1 MVLLVLGFV
10 FTIGLLIG
18 IPIAFCLG
26 LCSLAV
32 VLYTGDYSI
41 VLIAQKIFNGM
52 DMFSLMAIPLF
63 ILSGDLMN
71 LGGVTDRLIKFS
83 NLLVGHIRG
92 GLAHTL
98 VVAEMFLS
106 GITGSAVADASALGT
121 VLIPSMVKEGYDV
134 EFSTAILATAA
145 TAGPII
151 PPSITMVVYGVT
163 MGVSIGGLFLAGLIP
178 GIIMGLAMMAMAYY
192 FARKRNYPRNERRAS
207 IRQVLKGSR
216 EAVAALVLPVIIL
229 GGIMSGIFTATEA
242 AAIAVFFAFIFGFFV
257 FKTLK
262 VKDIPKILINCAITS
277 SVIMFI
283 IGTANIALWFLA
295 TQQVP
300 EKVASFFLSIS
311 SNPYVLMFIVN
322 ILLLITGCFME
333 TGAAIILFAPILA
346 PILISVGFHPL
357 HVGFIF
363 VFNLVIGM
371 ITPPLGICLF
381 VGCTIARISIE
392 RLSRAIWPF
401 VLILITVLLIFS
413 YFPSIAMIVPKI
425 FKIGV

>member
-1 MVLLVLGFV
+1 MVLLVLGSV
-10 FTIGLLIG
+10 FTISLLIG

-32 VLYTGDYSI
+32 VLYAGDYSI

-207 IRQVLKGSR
+207 VRQIIKGSR
-216 EAVAALVLPVIIL
+216 EAIAALILPVIIL
-229 GGIMSGIFTATEA
+229 GGIMSGVFTATEA
-242 AAIAVFFAFIFGFFV
+242 AAIAVFFAFVFGFFF

-262 VKDIPKILINCAITS
+262 VKDIPRILINCAITS

-311 SNPYVLMFIVN
+311 NNPYVLMFIIN

-346 PILISVGFHPL
+346 PILINVGFHPL

-401 VLILITVLLIFS
+401 VLILIAVLLIFS
-413 YFPSIAMIVPKI
+413 YFPSIAMIVPQI

>member
-1 MVLLVLGFV
+1 MVLFVLGIVFV
-10 FTIGLLIG
+10 ISLIIG

-32 VLYTGDYSI
+32 VLFKGEYSI
-41 VLIAQKIFNGM
+41 VLLAQKVFNGM

-63 ILSGDLMN
+63 ILAGDLMN

-106 GITGSAVADASALGT
+106 GVTGSAVADASALGT
-121 VLIPSMVKEGYDV
+121 VLIPAMKKEGYDID
-134 EFSTAILATAA
+134 FSTAILATAA

-178 GIIMGLAMMAMAYY
+178 GVIMGLSMMAMAYY
-192 FARKRNYPRNERRAS
+192 FAWKRNYPRNEKRATL
-207 IRQVLKGSR
+207 RQILKGSR
-216 EAVAALVLPVIIL
+216 EAIAALILPIIIL

-242 AAIAVFFAFIFGFFV
+242 AAIAVFFAFIFGLFV

-262 VKDIPKILINCAITS
+262 MKDIPRILVNSGVTS
-277 SVIMFI
+277 SVILFI
-283 IGTANIALWFLA
+283 IGTANVTLWFLA

-300 EKVASFFLSIS
+300 QKVSTFFLSIS
-311 SNPYVLMFIVN
+311 NNPYVLMLIVN
-322 ILLLITGCFME
+322 IILLITGCFME

-346 PILISVGFHPL
+346 PILIGAGFHPL
-357 HVGFIF
+357 HVGFVF

-381 VGCTIARISIE
+381 VGCTIAQISVE
-392 RLSRAIWPF
+392 RLSKAIWPF
-401 VLILITVLLIFS
+401 ILLLIAVLFVFT
-413 YFPSIAMIVPKI
+413 YFPSISMFIPRV

>member
-10 FTIGLLIG
+10 FFFALFIGV
-18 IPIAFCLG
+18 PIAFCLG

-32 VLYTGDYSI
+32 VLIKGEYSI
-41 VLIAQKIFNGM
+41 LLVAQKIFNGM

-63 ILSGDLMN
+63 VLSGDLMN
-71 LGGVTDRLIKFS
+71 LGGLTDRLIKFS
-83 NLLVGHIRG
+83 NILVGHIRG

-121 VLIPSMVKEGYDV
+121 ILIPSMTKEGYDK
-134 EFSTAILATAA
+134 EFATAVVASAA
-145 TAGPII
+145 TLGPII

-163 MGVSIGGLFLAGLIP
+163 MGVSIGGLFLAGLVPGVIMGFSMM
-178 GIIMGLAMMAMAYY
+178 GIIYY
-192 FARKRNYPRNERRAS
+192 YAWKRNYPRNERRPTFRE
-207 IRQVLKGSR
+207 IVRCSR
-216 EAVAALVLPVIIL
+216 EAVAALILPVIIL
-229 GGIMSGIFTATEA
+229 GGIMSGVFTATEA

-257 FKTLK
+257 FRTLK
-262 VKDIPKILINCAITS
+262 LKDLPRIFVNCGVTS
-277 SVIMFI
+277 SVIMLI
-283 IGTANIALWFLA
+283 IGTANVALWFLA

-300 EKVASFFLSIS
+300 EKVAVFFLSLS
-311 SNPYVLMFIVN
+311 HNPYVLMLIVN

-346 PILISVGFHPL
+346 PILTKAGFHPL

-363 VFNLVIGM
+363 VFNLVVGM
-371 ITPPLGICLF
+371 ITPPVGICLF
-381 VGCTIARISIE
+381 VGCTIAKISIE

-401 VLILITVLLIFS
+401 IVLLIGVLLICS
-413 YFPSIAMIVPKI
+413 YVPIISMIVPRI
-425 FKIGV
+425 FRIGV

>member
-1 MVLLVLGFV
+1 MVLLILGFV
-10 FTIGLLIG
+10 FTTALLIG

-178 GIIMGLAMMAMAYY
+178 GVIMGLAMMTMAYY
-192 FARKRNYPRNERRAS
+192 FARKRNYPRNEKRATF
-207 IRQVLKGSR
+207 RQVLKGSR
-216 EAVAALVLPVIIL
+216 EAVAALILPVIIL
-229 GGIMSGIFTATEA
+229 GGIMSGVFTATEA
-242 AAIAVFFAFIFGFFV
+242 AAVAVFFAFVFGFFF

-262 VKDIPKILINCAITS
+262 VKDIPRILINCAITS

-311 SNPYVLMFIVN
+311 SNPYVLMFIIN
-322 ILLLITGCFME
+322 ILLLLTGCFME

-346 PILISVGFHPL
+346 PILINVGFHPL

-381 VGCTIARISIE
+381 VGCTIARISVE

-401 VLILITVLLIFS
+401 VLILIAVLLIFS
-413 YFPSIAMIVPKI
+413 YFPSITMIVPRI
-425 FKIGV
+425 FNIGV

>member
-1 MVLLVLGFV
+1 MVLLVLGIVFV
-10 FTIGLLIG
+10 ISLMIG

-32 VLYTGDYSI
+32 VLFKGEYSI
-41 VLIAQKIFNGM
+41 VLLAQKVFNGM

-63 ILSGDLMN
+63 ILAGDLMN
-71 LGGVTDRLIKFS
+71 LGVVTDRLIKFS

-106 GITGSAVADASALGT
+106 GVTGSAVADASALGT
-121 VLIPSMVKEGYDV
+121 VLIPAMKKEGYDID
-134 EFSTAILATAA
+134 FSTAILATAA

-178 GIIMGLAMMAMAYY
+178 GVIMGLSMMAMAYY
-192 FARKRNYPRNERRAS
+192 FARKRNYPRNEKRATL
-207 IRQVLKGSR
+207 RQILRGSR
-216 EAVAALVLPVIIL
+216 EAIAALILPIIIL

-242 AAIAVFFAFIFGFFV
+242 AAIAVFFAFVFGLFI

-262 VKDIPKILINCAITS
+262 MKDIPRILVNCGVTS
-277 SVIMFI
+277 SVILFI
-283 IGTANIALWFLA
+283 IGTANVTLWFLA

-300 EKVASFFLSIS
+300 QKVSEFFLSIS
-311 SNPYVLMFIVN
+311 NNPYVLMLIVN
-322 ILLLITGCFME
+322 IILLITGCFME

-346 PILISVGFHPL
+346 PILIGAGFHPL
-357 HVGFIF
+357 HVGFVF

-381 VGCTIARISIE
+381 VGCTIAQISVE
-392 RLSRAIWPF
+392 RLSKAIWPF
-401 VLILITVLLIFS
+401 ILLLITVLFVFT
-413 YFPSIAMIVPKI
+413 YFPSISMFVPRL

>member
-1 MVLLVLGFV
+1 MVLLILGSVFFV
-10 FTIGLLIG
+10 CLLIG
-18 IPIAFCLG
+18 VPIAFCLG
-26 LCSLAV
+26 LSSLAV
-32 VLYTGDYSI
+32 VLIKGEYSI
-41 VLIAQKIFNGM
+41 VLVAQKIFNGM

-83 NLLVGHIRG
+83 NILVGHIRG

-121 VLIPSMVKEGYDV
+121 ILIPAMTKEGYDTD
-134 EFSTAILATAA
+134 FATAVVASAA
-145 TAGPII
+145 TLGPII

-178 GIIMGLAMMAMAYY
+178 GVIMGFSMMGIIYY
-192 FARKRNYPRNERRAS
+192 YALKRNYPRNERRPRLRE
-207 IRQVLKGSR
+207 IIKRSR
-216 EAVAALVLPVIIL
+216 EAVAALILPVIIL
-229 GGIMSGIFTATEA
+229 GGIMTGVFTATEA
-242 AAIAVFFAFIFGFFV
+242 AAIAVFFAFILGFFV

-262 VKDIPKILINCAITS
+262 LNHIPGIMINCGITS
-277 SVIMFI
+277 SIIMLI
-283 IGTANIALWFLA
+283 IGTANVTLWFLA

-300 EKVASFFLSIS
+300 EKVATFFLSIS
-311 SNPYVLMFIVN
+311 HNPYVLMLIVN

-346 PILISVGFHPL
+346 PILTRAGFHPL

-363 VFNLVIGM
+363 VFNLVVGM
-371 ITPPLGICLF
+371 ITPPVGICLF
-381 VGCTIARISIE
+381 VGCTVARISLE

-401 VLILITVLLIFS
+401 IVLLIGVLFICS
-413 YFPSIAMIVPKI
+413 YFPIISMIVPRI

>member
-1 MVLLVLGFV
+1 MVLVVLGSVFV
-10 FTIGLLIG
+10 VSLFIG

-26 LCSLAV
+26 LCSLVV
-32 VLYTGDYSI
+32 VLFKGEYSI
-41 VLIAQKIFNGM
+41 VLVAQKIFNGM

-83 NLLVGHIRG
+83 RILVGHIRG
-92 GLAHTL
+92 GLGHTL

-121 VLIPSMVKEGYDV
+121 VLIPSMTKEGYDTD
-134 EFSTAILATAA
+134 FSAAVVATAA
-145 TAGPII
+145 TLGPII

-163 MGVSIGGLFLAGLIP
+163 MNVSIGGLFRAGLIP
-178 GIIMGLAMMAMAYY
+178 GVIMGLSMMAMIYM
-192 FARKRNYPRNERRAS
+192 FARKRNYPRNERRATF
-207 IRQVLKGSR
+207 RQIVKGSR
-216 EAVAALVLPVIIL
+216 EAMAALVLPVIIL

-242 AAIAVFFAFIFGFFV
+242 AAIAVLFAFIFGFFL
-257 FKTLK
+257 FKTLTLR
-262 VKDIPKILINCAITS
+262 DIPKILVNCAVTS
-277 SVIMFI
+277 SVIMLI

-300 EKVASFFLSIS
+300 EKVAAFFLTIS
-311 SNPYVLMFIVN
+311 HNPYILMLIVN

-346 PILISVGFHPL
+346 PILIKAGFHPL

-371 ITPPLGICLF
+371 ITPPVGICLF
-381 VGCTIARISIE
+381 VGCSIAKLSVE
-392 RLSRAIWPF
+392 QLSRAIWPF
-401 VLILITVLLIFS
+401 ILLLIAVLAIFS
-413 YFPSIAMIVPKI
+413 YIPGISMIVPRI
-425 FKIGV
+425 FGIGV